1 MPRPPYAILVTDDSP
16 DFRSLLSL
24 YLEELNADVVHAR
37 DGEEAVELCE
47 ARRFDLI
54 IMDIIM
60 PLMDGV
66 DAIRDI
72 RRMEVRK
79 RWSKT
84 PILAI
89 SGEDS
94 VETGVDAMDA
104 GATRMLVKP
113 VRQDGLL
120 SSVRELLGDR
130 S

>member
-1 MPRPPYAILVTDDSP
+1 MPRPPYSILVADDSP
-16 DFRSLLSL
+16 DFRNLLCL
-24 YLEELNADVVHAR
+24 YLEGLDADVVHAR

-47 ARRFDLI
+47 ERRFDLI

-72 RRMEVRK
+72 RRLEVNRGWK
-79 RWSKT
+79 RT

-104 GATRMLVKP
+104 GATRMLGKP
-113 VRQDGLL
+113 VAREGLL
-120 SSVRELLGDR
+120 ATVRELLGDR
-130 S
+130 A